1 MSNNPSTSKEK
12 IVFEDDEIFEDSSIL
27 ANFDNS
33 SFKDKTTKFSENNV
47 NDSLNKSGLNVR

>member
-1 MSNNPSTSKEK
+1 MSNNPGTSKEK
-12 IVFEDDEIFEDSSIL
+12 VVFEDDEIFEDSSIL

-33 SFKDKTTKFSENNV
+33 SFRDKTSKFFENNV